1 MRRSADIDNEVRVV
15 QSFDAFYRAEY
26 RSVVA
31 LAAALSGS
39 RWAAEDLAQE
49 AFSAAYRRW
58 DQVGAFEYPHLWVR
72 RVVANKSVS
81 LIRRSVAETKAR
93 TWFGNGRPPLEQ
105 MPDESEEVW
114 DAVRRLPRRQM
125 QVIAL
130 VYLGGLSVDEAGEVL
145 GCSGGTVKTHLH
157 RGKETLAR
165 RLGET
170 EVVIA

>member
-1 MRRSADIDNEVRVV
+1 
-15 QSFDAFYRAEY
+15 
-26 RSVVA
+26 VVA
-31 LAAALSGS
+31 LAAVLSGS

-81 LIRRSVAETKAR
+81 LIRRSVAETKAG
-93 TWFGNGRPPLEQ
+93 TWFGNSRPPIDE

-114 DAVRRLPRRQM
+114 DAVRRLPRRQT

-130 VYLGGLSVDEAGEVL
+130 VYLDGLSVEEAGEVL
-145 GCSGGTVKTHLH
+145 GCSGGTVKTHLR
-157 RGKETLAR
+157 RGRETLGR
-165 RLGET
+165 KLGDT
-170 EVVIA
+170 GEVST